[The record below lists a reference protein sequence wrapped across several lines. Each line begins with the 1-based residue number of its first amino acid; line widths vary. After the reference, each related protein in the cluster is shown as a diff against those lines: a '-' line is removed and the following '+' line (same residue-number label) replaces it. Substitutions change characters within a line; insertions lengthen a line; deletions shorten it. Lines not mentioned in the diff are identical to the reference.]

1 MAEDVMLAES
11 QEQIIESAIA
21 GVISIVHHTMRL
33 VRFLI
38 PENSR
43 MTSVVTR
50 IFESVKS
57 SLEASSISSRDKLED
72 ILRGDHKAQ
81 MSDAKALNDQLRQ
94 A

>member
-11 QEQIIESAIA
+11 QEQITESAIA

-38 PENSR
+38 PENAR

-81 MSDAKALNDQLRQ
+81 VSDAKALNEQLR
-94 A
+94 

>member
-1 MAEDVMLAES
+1 
-11 QEQIIESAIA
+11 
-21 GVISIVHHTMRL
+21 
-33 VRFLI
+33 
-38 PENSR
+38 